1 MRLFGVLGL
10 MALSAPV
17 ALSGSGIEVVP
28 QTETVVEATA
38 AIPWVEP
45 TDRAWFTGKPLFE
58 LASPKTRLS
67 ARGWMAITQ
76 ADVLVRVEVADRRH
90 RAPVDDAQLWTGD
103 GIEVA
108 LDARGDA
115 TGPLPRLTTGVMGP
129 DDAKMMF
136 ALAPKGPA
144 GFCFDAVPETKNGPL
159 PKGAVDITRDDGGGL
174 TVYSLR
180 LPWARFDTAPGTFPR
195 LGVGI
200 QVNDRNP
207 GSDEREI
214 LTFGGGVFGAIR
226 TGEMAHL
233 AIGPPPGDTAGL
245 TVEKTLVWDSADEG
259 RVVVALR
266 SPKPHELV
274 VDLGGRSI
282 TKEIAPSPALRR
294 FLVEL
299 GPAGDAGVEVPFR
312 VALRPRGE
320 PGQEIHAKGAIVET
334 QAVFDAIT
342 RRLDALLAGASEPLL
357 RRHFASLRALVTT
370 EWALMGDHR
379 ENATR
384 GKPAVVFSYL
394 RAILAGLQQPGV
406 GDWESYASGRRDLY
420 CGYVS
425 RQDRTFQFYVLTLPH
440 GWDRARS
447 YPLFVELHGAGN
459 DNPLADVAARLG
471 PPGGNLDLRGYEG
484 VQSYA
489 QTDGGGYY
497 VMPFGRGN
505 LGYRGVGEMDVWEA
519 YEDVHRLFAIDRDRR
534 YLFGFSMGGG
544 GTWSLGTRTP
554 DQWAAVA
561 ILAGGLWRENVA
573 YGLARNL
580 ARTPVFIWCGENDS
594 LFPNVDVFRG
604 ELVKYGGQPVV
615 RSQPGL
621 AHSFTPAIQ
630 KEAVEWLKAYRRA
643 RPSSFR
649 YVSDDEWH
657 RGAWGVT
664 MVRDLRLSAL
674 PDLECAIE
682 GATVRIDSQG
692 TAGLSVALGAGGLG
706 LDGEVSVVWN
716 GREAYRGPAAT
727 IRLGTASGGR
737 ADEDADLSARDVDAL
752 LRGLR

>member
-1 MRLFGVLGL
+1 MLGL
-10 MALSAPV
+10 LGLV
-17 ALSGSGIEVVP
+17 ALSVPAGLDGSRIEIVP
-28 QTETVVEATA
+28 QARAAVEAVA
-38 AIPWVEP
+38 SVPWVEAA
-45 TDRAWFTGKPLFE
+45 DRAWHAGKPLFD
-58 LASPKTRLS
+58 LASPKTRFS
-67 ARGWMAITQ
+67 AKGWMAVTERDI
-76 ADVLVRVEVADRRH
+76 LIRVEARDARH

-108 LDARGDA
+108 LDARGNA
-115 TGPLPRLTTGVMGP
+115 TGSLPRQTTGVMGP

-136 ALAPKGPA
+136 ALAPGGPR
-144 GFCFDAVPETKNGPL
+144 GFCFDAEPEAKNGPL
-159 PKGAVDITRDDGGGL
+159 PRDVVDITRDEARGL

-180 LPWARFDTAPGTFPR
+180 LPWSLFDTAAGTSPT
-195 LGVGI
+195 LGIGI

-214 LTFGGGVFGAIR
+214 LTFGGGVFGAIK
-226 TGEMAHL
+226 TGEMARL
-233 AIGPPPGDTAGL
+233 AIGPPPGETAGL
-245 TVEKTLVWDSADEG
+245 TVEKTLAWDSADGG
-259 RVVVALR
+259 RVAVALR
-266 SPKPHELV
+266 SSRPHEL
-274 VDLGGRSI
+274 
-282 TKEIAPSPALRR
+282 
-294 FLVEL
+294 LVEL
-299 GPAGDAGVEVPFR
+299 GGASVRKAIAPSEGLERLLVELMPSADAGPEVPFR
-312 VALRPRGE
+312 VVLRPTAEPEREIQARGV
-320 PGQEIHAKGAIVET
+320 IVKT
-334 QAVFDAIT
+334 QAVYDAVV
-342 RRLDALLAGASEPLL
+342 RRLDSLLAGAGEPLL

-394 RAILAGLQQPGV
+394 RTILAGLQEDGV
-406 GDWESYASGRRDLY
+406 ADWAGYASGRRDLY

-425 RQDRTFQFYVLTLPH
+425 RQDRTFQFYVLTLPR

-459 DNPLADVAARLG
+459 DNPLADVAARVG
-471 PPGGNLDLRGYEG
+471 PPGGNLDLRGYES

-519 YEDVHRLFAIDRDRR
+519 YEDVHRLFTIDRDRR

-544 GTWSLGTRTP
+544 GTWSLGQRTP

-561 ILAGGLWRENVA
+561 VLAGGLWREKVE

-580 ARTPVFIWCGENDS
+580 ARTPVFVWCGENDS
-594 LFPNVDVFRG
+594 LFPNVEVFRR
-604 ELVKYGGQPVV
+604 ELTRYGGQPVV

-630 KEAVEWLKAYRRA
+630 KEAVEWLKTFRRE

-649 YVSDDEWH
+649 YVSDDDWH

-674 PDLECAIE
+674 PEFECTVE
-682 GATVRIDSQG
+682 GSSVRIDSRG
-692 TAGLSVALGAGGLG
+692 TDGLSVLLGTGGLG
-706 LDGEVSVVWN
+706 LDGDVSVVWN
-716 GREAYRGPAAT
+716 GREAYRGPATT
-727 IRLGTASGGR
+727 IRLGTAEGR
-737 ADEDADLSARDVDAL
+737 TAEDTELSARDIDSL
-752 LRGLR
+752 LRRLR